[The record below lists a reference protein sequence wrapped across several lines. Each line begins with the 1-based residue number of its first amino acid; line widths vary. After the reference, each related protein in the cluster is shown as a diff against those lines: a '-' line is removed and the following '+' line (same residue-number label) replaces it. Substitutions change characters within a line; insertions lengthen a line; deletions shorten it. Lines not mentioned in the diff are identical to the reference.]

1 MFVAAF
7 HVHMQIGWFWTNR
20 GMEVPIYLLLACLAI
35 VIRGGGPLSLDSRL
49 GREI

>member
-1 MFVAAF
+1 
-7 HVHMQIGWFWTNR
+7 
-20 GMEVPIYLLLACLAI
+20 MEVPFYLLLICLSI

>member
-1 MFVAAF
+1 
-7 HVHMQIGWFWTNR
+7 
-20 GMEVPIYLLLACLAI
+20 MEVPVYLLLISLAI